1 MPRRG
6 TPLGVSANADPN
18 REALAREFCIEA
30 ARMLSDDKCEDV
42 MVLDLRGRSQMTD
55 FFIIA
60 SGTSDRQLRS
70 AADHVAQS
78 AKKCG
83 IGVYRSNLDE
93 ARANWILVDLVDI
106 VVHVLMPDTRRYYD
120 LEMLWGDAPRISWQR
135 DSDKAEAAAAQRAT
149 ERNRAGLTPGDI
161 LPGGRRG

>member
-1 MPRRG
+1 
-6 TPLGVSANADPN
+6 
-18 REALAREFCIEA
+18 
-30 ARMLSDDKCEDV
+30 MLSDDKCEDV
-42 MVLDLRGRSQMTD
+42 LVLDLRGRSQMTD

-78 AKKCG
+78 AKKSG

-93 ARANWILVDLVDI
+93 ARANWIVLDLVDV

-120 LEMLWGDAPRISWQR
+120 LEMLWGDAPRVSWQR
-135 DSDKAEAAAAQRAT
+135 ESDKSAAQAAQRPAD
-149 ERNRAGLTPGDI
+149 RNRAGLTPGDI